1 MLSNTVRSEVGGTYS
16 KRPQREPYSWI
27 SARGETNPLCEEIL
41 KEKNIMI
48 AGTVG
53 SGKTTLEKAVLHTGF
68 TKNIHWVYLDF
79 KGSELKRFAKA
90 PNCIGYAAEPET
102 AIPLLNDII
111 NIMMGRFRRMEQK
124 DIDVSDEPPIW
135 IVVDETAEFS
145 DLCGT
150 EGLNLLARIGRMG
163 RAAEIHMMLCT
174 QNPSRGKGGGLPS
187 KIMQNI
193 TAAIALRCRASIE
206 SRQIIGQKGAEE
218 LPKYG
223 KGYFWNADG
232 TRLVD
237 IPYIP
242 NEVIVERLKQ
252 VVLVD

>member
-1 MLSNTVRSEVGGTYS
+1 MIQAQPN
-16 KRPQREPYSWI
+16 KRVQL
-27 SARGETNPLCEEIL
+27 AVGETLPLCEEIL
-41 KEKNIMI
+41 TEKNIMI

-53 SGKTTLEKAVLHTGF
+53 SGKTTLEKAVLYTGF
-68 TKNIHWVYLDF
+68 TKPIYWIYLDF
-79 KGSELKRFAKA
+79 KGSELKRFSKA
-90 PNCIGYAAEPET
+90 PNCLGYASEPET
-102 AIPLLNDII
+102 AIPLLGAVIHE
-111 NIMMGRFRRMEQK
+111 MMARFERMEQK
-124 DIDVSDEPPIW
+124 DIDVSDEIPIW

-145 DLCGT
+145 GLCGN

-223 KGYFWNADG
+223 KGYYWNGDG
-232 TRLVD
+232 TKLVD

-252 VVLVD
+252 VRYIDG

>member
-1 MLSNTVRSEVGGTYS
+1 MRETYS
-16 KRPQREPYSWI
+16 KMPPKGNVRWTLASGY
-27 SARGETNPLCEEIL
+27 TLPLCEEIL

-68 TKNIHWVYLDF
+68 TKNILFAYFDF

-90 PNCIGYAAEPET
+90 ANCIGYAAEPET
-102 AIPLLNDII
+102 AIPLLNALIE
-111 NIMMGRFRRMEQK
+111 IMMLRFDRMEQK
-124 DIDVSDEPPIW
+124 DIDVSDECPIW

-145 DLCGT
+145 DLCGN

-187 KIMQNI
+187 KLMQNI
-193 TAAIALRCRASIE
+193 TSSIALRCRASIE
-206 SRQIIGQKGAEE
+206 SRQIIGQAGAEL
-218 LPKYG
+218 LPEYG
-223 KGYFWNADG
+223 KGYYWNAKG
-232 TRLVD
+232 TKLVD

-242 NEVIVERLKQ
+242 NEEIVERLSEVQ
-252 VVLVD
+252 YV